1 MLAKRI
7 EEEMRL
13 DLGLQRFHARFQ
25 HGALEL
31 LGFGPLRGLAGFPF
45 RPALA
50 ARHHLDDEGS
60 DDEHHRRDGAVE
72 YAAGQDQ
79 AQD

>member
-13 DLGLQRFHARFQ
+13 DLGLQRLHARFQ

-31 LGFGPLRGLAGFPF
+31 FGFGPLGGLACRQF
-45 RPALA
+45 RSALA
-50 ARHHLDDEGS
+50 ARHDLDDEGG
-60 DDEHHRRDGAVE
+60 DDRAGRPGWGA
-72 YAAGQDQ
+72 
-79 AQD
+79 